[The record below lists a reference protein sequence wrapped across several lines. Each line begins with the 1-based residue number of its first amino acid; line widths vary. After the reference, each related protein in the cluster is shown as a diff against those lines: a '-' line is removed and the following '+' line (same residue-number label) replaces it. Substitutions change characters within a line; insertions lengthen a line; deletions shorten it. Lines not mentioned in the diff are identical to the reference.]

1 MPRYVC
7 YIVYLMLGTVGAY
20 TASEVVKADDEK
32 CSLLDCDA
40 VLSNLD
46 VLEEPTASIFRV
58 EEKIT
63 SSSGR

>member
-1 MPRYVC
+1 
-7 YIVYLMLGTVGAY
+7 MLGTVGAY